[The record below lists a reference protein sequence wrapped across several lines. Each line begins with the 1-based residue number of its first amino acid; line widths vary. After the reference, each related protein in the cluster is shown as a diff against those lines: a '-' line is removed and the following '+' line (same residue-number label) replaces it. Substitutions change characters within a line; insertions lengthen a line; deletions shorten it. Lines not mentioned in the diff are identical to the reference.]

1 MLVDA
6 SQPSHLCMLSLTNSH
21 GAGGDTCLSVASC
34 PCCGACLLCIKVR
47 CMHGTVSSLYFQ
59 PQGEGKAGLHASIVL
74 ITAGRGIV
82 YINHLLMR
90 FLDGMNLISGG
101 L

>member
-1 MLVDA
+1 M
-6 SQPSHLCMLSLTNSH
+6 
-21 GAGGDTCLSVASC
+21 
-34 PCCGACLLCIKVR
+34 KVR
-47 CMHGTVSSLYFQ
+47 R
-59 PQGEGKAGLHASIVL
+59 LHAASIVL

-90 FLDGMNLISGG
+90 FLDEMNLISGG